1 MTDYVLV
8 TGAGSGIGRAVAL
21 RMARERVP
29 MILAGRPASTEAT
42 RRLVLEAGGQAEVFP
57 CDLEDHARI
66 REELPALVA
75 SKNARRWGVV
85 LAAST
90 LDAEAGRM
98 DAGEFDRVFRTNV
111 TGNLSVLEACLPEM
125 LKNKAGRAVLFAGGG
140 AAYAY
145 PAFPAYALSKVST
158 VRLVENL
165 AATHGDESGVSFVCV
180 APGAV
185 ETPML
190 ARVIAAGGEV
200 KTKTAMEE
208 PVEFVRFY
216 LSSDSMTLNGRY
228 VHVRD
233 EWRAVLEG
241 SYKLSPDQFFLR
253 RVS

>member
-1 MTDYVLV
+1 
-8 TGAGSGIGRAVAL
+8 
-21 RMARERVP
+21 
-29 MILAGRPASTEAT
+29 MILVGRPASTEAT
-42 RRLVLEAGGQAEVFP
+42 RRLVLEAGGSAEVFL
-57 CDLEDHARI
+57 CDLQDHARI

-75 SKNARRWGVV
+75 SKNAGRWGVV

-90 LDAEAGRM
+90 LDAEDGTS
-98 DAGEFDRVFRTNV
+98 DAREFDRVFRTNV
-111 TGNLSVLEACLPEM
+111 TGNLSVLEACLPRM
-125 LKNKAGRAVLFAGGG
+125 LQNRSGRVVFFAGGG

-165 AATHGDESGVSFVCV
+165 AATHGAECGVSFVCL

-185 ETPML
+185 DTPML
-190 ARVIAAGGEV
+190 ARVMAAGGEV
-200 KTKTAMEE
+200 KTKTAIEE
-208 PVEFVRFY
+208 PVEFVRYY
-216 LSSDSMTLNGRY
+216 LSSTAMELNGRY

-241 SYKLSPDQFFLR
+241 SLKLSPDQFFLR

>member
-1 MTDYVLV
+1 LL
-8 TGAGSGIGRAVAL
+8 TGAGSGIGRAVAVQL
-21 RMARERVP
+21 AREGVP
-29 MILAGRPASTEAT
+29 MILAGRPISTEAT
-42 RRLVLEAGGQAEVFP
+42 RRLVLDAGGRAEVFP

-66 REELPALVA
+66 REELPALVS
-75 SKNARRWGVV
+75 SKKAQRWGVV

-90 LDAEAGRM
+90 LDAEAGRT

-111 TGNLSVLEACLPEM
+111 TGNLSVLEACLPQM
-125 LKNKAGRAVLFAGGG
+125 LQQRSGRVVFFAGGG

-145 PAFPAYALSKVST
+145 PAFPGYALSKVST

-165 AATHGDESGVSFVCV
+165 AATHGAECGVSFVCV

-185 ETPML
+185 DTPML
-190 ARVIAAGGEV
+190 ARVVAAGGEV
-200 KTKTAMEE
+200 KTKTAIEE
-208 PVEFVRFY
+208 PVEFVRSY
-216 LSSDSMTLNGRY
+216 LASSSMALNGRY

-241 SYKLSPDQFFLR
+241 SCKLSADQFFLR